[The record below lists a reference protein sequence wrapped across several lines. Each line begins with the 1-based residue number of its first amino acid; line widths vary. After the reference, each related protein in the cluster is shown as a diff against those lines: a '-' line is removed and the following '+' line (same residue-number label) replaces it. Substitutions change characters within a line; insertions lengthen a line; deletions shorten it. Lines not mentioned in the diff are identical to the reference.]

1 MKSGEG
7 GGGGEGNTTN
17 GALTLIIT
25 SFPWWSNYP
34 KPDL

>member
-1 MKSGEG
+1 MEEQWEWGEG
-7 GGGGEGNTTN
+7 DTSN

-34 KPDL
+34 KPAL